1 MGDAT
6 LQETSSLQSGVSLR
20 SFSRMDPVQEFNLE
34 AGMGLLLHSYQDYG
48 FLLHGCQD

>member
-1 MGDAT
+1 MRRCLSEGVVVAT

-34 AGMGLLLHSYQDYG
+34 AGMGLLVHA
-48 FLLHGCQD
+48 CQA